1 MFGSRFVVG
10 AFRNQM
16 REESFGVSHPGVVV
30 GTPDPV
36 QLMDRGFAR
45 GYRRRGH
52 SRTLATAATV
62 LLALLTASPAL
73 AADEDPVSMTVG
85 ITQDVDSLNPF
96 TGIVAEAYEIWGLM
110 YDTLT
115 GYAQEDFAPVP
126 ALAESWETSE
136 DGLTWTYTLNDGA
149 TFSDGEPLTADDV
162 VYTFQRIIDGSYE
175 QTNWGNYVT
184 LITDVEA
191 TDERT
196 VVMTTSEP
204 SPIMLAMP
212 IPILPQHVWE
222 AIDGTAVAD
231 YSNEPD
237 EEGGAVGSGPFRL
250 IEHSANQF
258 LRLEANPDYWNG
270 APNIDE
276 LTFRIF
282 TNQDSMAQALRRGEI
297 DVADSLEANVFESL
311 QDVEGI
317 TTVAAAYSGFDELS
331 FNVGA
336 ALDDGTPIGDGHPAL
351 RDLEVRRAIAHAV
364 DTQALVDRALGGY
377 GTPGTTIIPS
387 LYSRLHLEP
396 ENPYVFDLDEANSIL
411 DEAGYQ
417 RGADGVREMPDGSQR
432 LSFRLVARQES
443 PSSQTSV
450 QFISGWLA
458 DIGIETDVQVISED
472 TLTEVIGNGEFDM
485 FEWGWV
491 VEPDPDYQLST
502 FTCASRSYVEEGVT
516 YANLS
521 DSFYCNPE
529 YDELY
534 AQQARQIDLDE
545 RADTV
550 REMQQMLYDDV
561 PYVVTYYY
569 DNLEA
574 YRSDRFTNFAPQPD
588 PDGSLLFQWGTYS
601 YRSVE
606 ALPAGGGGGGASG
619 GSGTTVTIGVLAGV
633 VVVALGGFLFLRSR
647 RKPADEVE

>member
-1 MFGSRFVVG
+1 MVVLAG
-10 AFRNQM
+10 
-16 REESFGVSHPGVVV
+16 GVVPA
-30 GTPDPV
+30 GLSAANAADGDPV
-36 QLMDRGFAR
+36 
-45 GYRRRGH
+45 
-52 SRTLATAATV
+52 T
-62 LLALLTASPAL
+62 
-73 AADEDPVSMTVG
+73 MTVG

-115 GYAQEDFAPVP
+115 GYSQEDFTPV
-126 ALAESWETSE
+126 AGLAEEWDTSE
-136 DGLTWTYTLNDGA
+136 DGLTWTYHLVEGA

-162 VYTFQRIIDGSYE
+162 AYTFQRVMDGTYE
-175 QTNWGNYVT
+175 QTNWGNYVA

-191 TDERT
+191 TDDRT
-196 VVMTTSEP
+196 VTMTVSTP
-204 SPIMLAMP
+204 SPIMQALP
-212 IPILPQHVWE
+212 VPILPRHVWE
-222 AIDGTAVAD
+222 GIDGTAVAD
-231 YSNEPD
+231 YANEPD
-237 EEGGAVGSGPFRL
+237 DEGGAVGSGPFRL
-250 IEHSANQF
+250 VEHSTNQF
-258 LRLEANPDYWNG
+258 LRLEANPDYWGG
-270 APNIDE
+270 APNIDA

-297 DVADSLEANVFESL
+297 DVADALEANVFDSL
-311 QDVEGI
+311 DGVDGI
-317 TTVAAAYSGFDELS
+317 TTVSAAYSGFDELA

-336 ALDDGTPIGDGHPAL
+336 ALEDGTPIGDGHPAL
-351 RDLEVRRAIAHAV
+351 QDREVRLAIAHAV
-364 DTQALVDRALGGY
+364 DTQTLVDRALGGY
-377 GTPGTTIIPS
+377 GTPGTTVIPP
-387 LYSRLHLEP
+387 LYSRLHLDPPEP
-396 ENPYVFDLDEANSIL
+396 YTFDLERANEIL
-411 DEAGYQ
+411 DEAGYA
-417 RGADGVREMPDGSQR
+417 RGADDVRTMPDGSQR

-450 QFISGWLA
+450 QFIAGWLA

-502 FTCASRSYVEEGVT
+502 FTCASRSYVDGGVT

-521 DSFYCNPE
+521 DSFYCNPD
-529 YDELY
+529 YDEMYSL
-534 AQQARQIDLDE
+534 QATQIELDE
-545 RADTV
+545 RAATV
-550 REMQQMLYDDV
+550 KEMQQLLYDDV

-606 ALPAGGGGGGASG
+606 PVAAAEDSGESG
-619 GSGTTVTIGVLAGV
+619 GTSTALIVAVVGLAAV
-633 VVVALGGFLFLRSR
+633 VVVFGVLLLRR
-647 RKPADEVE
+647 RRPADEVE

>member
-1 MFGSRFVVG
+1 M
-10 AFRNQM
+10 
-16 REESFGVSHPGVVV
+16 
-30 GTPDPV
+30 
-36 QLMDRGFAR
+36 
-45 GYRRRGH
+45 
-52 SRTLATAATV
+52 
-62 LLALLTASPAL
+62 LLALTTAGPAL
-73 AADEDPVSMTVG
+73 AAEGDPVTMTVG

-115 GYAQEDFAPVP
+115 GYAQKDFAPVP
-126 ALAESWETSE
+126 SLAESWETSE
-136 DGLTWTYTLNDGA
+136 DGLTWTYTLHEGV

-175 QTNWGNYVT
+175 QTNWGNYVA
-184 LITDVEA
+184 LITDVKA
-191 TDERT
+191 TDDRT

-212 IPILPQHVWE
+212 IPILPQHVWAE
-222 AIDGTAVAD
+222 IDGTAVAD

-237 EEGGAVGSGPFRL
+237 EPGGAVGSGPFRL
-250 IEHSANQF
+250 VEHRANQF
-258 LRLEANPDYWNG
+258 LRLAANPDYWAG
-270 APNIDE
+270 APKLDAVD
-276 LTFRIF
+276 FRIF

-297 DVADSLEANVFESL
+297 DVADSLEANVFDSL
-311 QDVEGI
+311 KGVDGI
-317 TTVAAAYSGFDELS
+317 TAVAASYSGFDELS
-331 FNVGA
+331 MNVGA

-351 RDLEVRRAIAHAV
+351 QDVRVRRAIAHAV
-364 DTQALVDRALGGY
+364 DTGTLVQRALGGY
-377 GTPGTTIIPS
+377 GEPGTTIIPP

-396 ENPYVFDLDEANSIL
+396 SDPYTFDLDEANRLL
-411 DEAGYQ
+411 DEAGYAP
-417 RGADGVREMPDGSQR
+417 GADGVRMMPDGSRR

-450 QFISGWLA
+450 QFIAGWLA

-502 FTCASRSYVEEGVT
+502 FTCASRSYVDAGVT

-521 DSFYCNPE
+521 DSFYCNPA
-529 YDELY
+529 YDALY
-534 AQQARQIDLDE
+534 DQQARQIDLAE

-574 YRSDRFTNFAPQPD
+574 YRSDRFTNFSPQPD
-588 PDGSLLFQWGTYS
+588 PGGSLLFQWGVYS

-606 ALPAGGGGGGASG
+606 ALPAGSAGAGASG
-619 GSGTTVTIGVLAGV
+619 GNGTTITIGVLAGV

-647 RKPADEVE
+647 RRPADEVE